1 MGLPPNGFPKSKCP
15 SGGTCSLPTPPHRP
29 LPWAPWGARSTK
41 GAHPSC
47 FNSCCFVFHLGWSGG
62 RAERTPGTPE
72 FCRQPCGVRRLYSAG
87 RADSAEGLFKE
98 AAATGLTRSSALGTS
113 SRDSQLNFL
122 FVVGFLLFFVVV
134 VFLLLRN
141 YEAKKS
147 FVLWGLMDK
156 SSS

>member
-1 MGLPPNGFPKSKCP
+1 MASQRASAQVEAPAVC
-15 SGGTCSLPTPPHRP
+15 PPHP
-29 LPWAPWGARSTK
+29 TGPFLGPPGVPGAPRDPILHVSIAVVLFFIWDG
-41 GAHPSC
+41 
-47 FNSCCFVFHLGWSGG
+47 VGG

-98 AAATGLTRSSALGTS
+98 AAARGLTRSSALGTS

-134 VFLLLRN
+134 FLLLRN